1 MCSILYSFVVA
12 VFSPANALA
21 SPCSTWWQKILH
33 AGKFCR
39 WTSIVSMAYCP
50 HFPTLQSN
58 MSEFT
63 LKNYSRIDYIDSL
76 LFLGLC
82 SPPDS
87 SVHGILQARILEWV
101 AIPFSRGSSWPSEWT
116 QVSCNADRFFTI
128 WATREAPDYTEVA
141 CETFDYSGIMKYKR
155 GWKSVFKNQY
165 KLAIAKTMFLI
176 SKLIIYL
183 QLSKQCDIGIRT
195 GIWIKGIDWRT
206 PK

>member
-1 MCSILYSFVVA
+1 MLSIKIDGCAFRLATIPSILYSFVVA

-21 SPCSTWWQKILH
+21 SPCSTWWEKILH

-101 AIPFSRGSSWPSEWT
+101 TIPFSRGSSWPTDQPGSPVLQADSLPSE
-116 QVSCNADRFFTI
+116 SS
-128 WATREAPDYTEVA
+128 E
-141 CETFDYSGIMKYKR
+141 
-155 GWKSVFKNQY
+155 KSKP
-165 KLAIAKTMFLI
+165 LI
-176 SKLIIYL
+176 
-183 QLSKQCDIGIRT
+183 GA
-195 GIWIKGIDWRT
+195 
-206 PK
+206 

>member
-1 MCSILYSFVVA
+1 MCSILYSVA

-21 SPCSTWWQKILH
+21 SPCSTWWEKILH

-101 AIPFSRGSSWPSEWT
+101 ATPFTRGSYQPRNWT
-116 QVSCNADRFFTI
+116 WVSHVAGRVFTI
-128 WATREAPDYTEVA
+128 WATREAQIAFYV
-141 CETFDYSGIMKYKR
+141 
-155 GWKSVFKNQY
+155 VFNVRKAFG
-165 KLAIAKTMFLI
+165 KLLSF
-176 SKLIIYL
+176 YL
-183 QLSKQCDIGIRT
+183 QSSLIPASIPASAGWQWVEGSPQVLPALWSWLWAQGHI
-195 GIWIKGIDWRT
+195 
-206 PK
+206 